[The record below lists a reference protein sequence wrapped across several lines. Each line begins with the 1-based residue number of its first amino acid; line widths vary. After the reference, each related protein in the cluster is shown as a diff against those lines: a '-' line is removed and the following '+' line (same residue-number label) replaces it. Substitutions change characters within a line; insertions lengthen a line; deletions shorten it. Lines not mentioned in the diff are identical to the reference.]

1 MMNYEEFKKVVAE
14 RILDYILTEGWS
26 YKAEIRPVTKV
37 NCTLDGLNLV
47 PPIMLPPTICMDGLY
62 EYYKKCNSLEM
73 VLSKAAEIIKKAFE
87 QMSDIA
93 SYPILDRVKNHII
106 MQLINTE
113 QNKELLEHLPH
124 REMKD
129 LSIIYR
135 WLVDVDREGIA
146 SAMISYNLLKKLDM
160 CEEQLFSLAKVNTMR
175 LFPPAIRSMHE
186 VIADMFG
193 NDEAREEMIGM
204 VTAETNQDK
213 VMYVITN
220 QIGLHGAILMAYDEV
235 LQQVAEKMHSDFYI
249 LPSSVHEILA
259 VSARMCDPNELARMV
274 YEVNQSQVALNER
287 LSNQIYH
294 YDMDLRKLSFATNTP
309 YKRLDGTTADRF
321 FL

>member
-37 NCTLDGLNLV
+37 NCTFDGLNLV
-47 PPIMLPPTICMDGLY
+47 PPTMLPPTISMDGLY
-62 EYYKKCNSLEM
+62 EYYKKCNSLEV
-73 VLSKAAEIIKKAFE
+73 VLRKAAEIIKKGYE
-87 QMSDIA
+87 QMSDI
-93 SYPILDRVKNHII
+93 SFYPILDRVKNHII

-124 REMKD
+124 RKMKD

-146 SAMISYNLLKKLDM
+146 SAMISYNLLKRLDM
-160 CEEQLFSLAKVNTMR
+160 SEKQLFSLAKVNTLR
-175 LFPPAIRSMHE
+175 LFPPVIRSMHE
-186 VIADMFG
+186 IVEDMFW
-193 NDEAREEMIGM
+193 NDEEKEEMIGM
-204 VTAETNQDK
+204 VTTESNQDK
-213 VMYVITN
+213 AMYVITN
-220 QIGLHGAILMAYDEV
+220 QRGLHGAILMAYDEV

-249 LPSSVHEILA
+249 LPSSVHELIA
-259 VSARMCDPNELARMV
+259 VSAHMCDPNELARMV

-287 LSNQIYH
+287 LSYQVYH
-294 YDMDLRKLSFATNTP
+294 YDKDLRKLSFATDTP
-309 YKRLDGTTADRF
+309 YTRLDGTTAYRF